1 MSRLKLKTE
10 FYIAA
15 ASVSIVL
22 LIVGIWGITSVIHSK
37 NCLKSIKESQ
47 VSALNLLGDL
57 RDAQAIISEYEAI
70 VLNPFTKETV
80 TAGTLRKQETDAW
93 LLIESTMKEYGAVE
107 KLPDHEKKW
116 KSFLTVFQE
125 WKDAHQSVLRTSVIN
140 DSVNNNAFEV
150 QSAFSF
156 SLLKSQALSES
167 IKVLQ
172 NVHLTAMDQI
182 QAKNDTN
189 ANITILILS
198 ILIITG
204 FVIAFVFG
212 IFFNR
217 VIIKPVNT
225 IIAVLKECNEG
236 NLRPRA
242 NITHKNEVGDL
253 AQTLDSFVNKL
264 ETKIVGGMYKLAQG
278 EMIDEIYVSNND
290 DQVAPAMNTMVQT
303 LNNVM
308 QEISIITTHAIDG
321 DLEYRGEATDF
332 NGVFQD
338 IIQKVDET
346 LDAIITPLNA
356 ALEILTKL
364 SDKDLTV
371 RIQNDFHGDY
381 QQLKQ
386 AINQAMENLDTSL
399 SKVAMVAQQVTV
411 ATDQI
416 NAGSQSVAQAASE
429 QASSLEE
436 VSSSL
441 HELASLTKQNA
452 GNTNEAKDMA
462 TKIESNASHI
472 RSVMDS
478 MAQKMELIKSSSDE
492 TVTIVKTIDEIA
504 FQTNLLALNAAVE
517 AARAGEAGKGFAVV
531 AEEVRNLAIRSAEA
545 AKNTSALIESS
556 KQNTDEGVKMT
567 GDMNSV
573 LMDMI
578 RDISD
583 IAQIIFE
590 VSEAGNEQSRG
601 IEQVTATIGEL
612 NTITQQFAA
621 TSEETA
627 SSAQEVNSQVH
638 ELEKLVIDFNISQ
651 KNSYMGSEPVLSFN
665 NSRIAEKDRRASGY
679 HSADPEKIIPFG
691 DEPVDNDF
699 VLNDF

>member
-1 MSRLKLKTE
+1 MSGLKLKTE

-22 LIVGIWGITSVIHSK
+22 LVVGIWGITNVIHSK

-47 VSALNLLGDL
+47 VFALILLSDL

-70 VLNPFTKETV
+70 VLNPFTVETP
-80 TAGTLRKQETDAW
+80 TAGDYKKQNENAW
-93 LLIESTMKEYGAVE
+93 PLIENTLKRYGAIE
-107 KLPDHEKKW
+107 KLPDHEEKW
-116 KSFLTVFQE
+116 KSFLTVLQE
-125 WKDAHQSVLRTSVIN
+125 WKDAHQSVLQTSLIN
-140 DSVNNNAFEV
+140 ESVNNNAFEV
-150 QSAFSF
+150 QSAFAF
-156 SLLKSQALSES
+156 SLLKSQALNES

-172 NVHLTAMDQI
+172 NVHMTAMDQI
-182 QAKNDTN
+182 QAKNDVN

-198 ILIITG
+198 VLIITG
-204 FVIAFVFG
+204 LVIAFVFG
-212 IFFNR
+212 TFFNR

-225 IIAVLKECNEG
+225 IIAMLKECNEG

-242 NITHKNEVGDL
+242 NITHNNEVGDL

-308 QEISIITTHAIDG
+308 QEISIITSHAIDG
-321 DLEYRGEATDF
+321 NLEYRGEANDF
-332 NGVFQD
+332 SGVFQD

-356 ALEILTKL
+356 ALDTLTKL

-371 RIQNDFHGDY
+371 RIQSDFHGDY

-386 AINQAMENLDTSL
+386 AINTAMENLDTSL

-462 TKIESNASHI
+462 TKIESNATHI

-478 MAQKMELIKSSSDE
+478 MAKKMELIKTSSDE

-531 AEEVRNLAIRSAEA
+531 AEEVRNLAIRSADA

-578 RDISD
+578 SDITD

-590 VSEAGNEQSRG
+590 VSEAGNEQARG
-601 IEQVTATIGEL
+601 IEQVTTTIGEL
-612 NTITQQFAA
+612 NSITQQFAA
-621 TSEETA
+621 TSEQTA

-651 KNSYMGSEPVLSFN
+651 KNSFMGSEPALSI
-665 NSRIAEKDRRASGY
+665 SSTRIAENGQRASGY
-679 HSADPEKIIPFG
+679 RSADPEKIIPFG
-691 DEPVDNDF
+691 NEPVDNDF